1 MNEYLSLTSLTSA
14 VLAIFL
20 IAFAISVLRK
30 NPVRWGKPIFVLNFG
45 GLLLCIIVAMRDGYG
60 LRSDAVIDFTGWQAT
75 LFSVLGTSILLIGLL
90 ALFNRK
96 MLTKSLFI
104 TVFGLF
110 MTKLVLM
117 ETIRLITIVGRIL

>member
-1 MNEYLSLTSLTSA
+1 MNEYLSLASLSSA
-14 VLAIFL
+14 ALAIFL

-30 NPVRWGKPIFVLNFG
+30 NPAYWGKPLFVLISL
-45 GLLLCIIVAMRDGYG
+45 GLLLCILVAMRDGYG
-60 LRSDAVIDFTGWQAT
+60 YRSDAILAFTGWQAT

-90 ALFNRK
+90 ALINRK

-110 MTKLVLM
+110 ITKLVLM
-117 ETIRLITIVGRIL
+117 ETIRLITIVGEKL